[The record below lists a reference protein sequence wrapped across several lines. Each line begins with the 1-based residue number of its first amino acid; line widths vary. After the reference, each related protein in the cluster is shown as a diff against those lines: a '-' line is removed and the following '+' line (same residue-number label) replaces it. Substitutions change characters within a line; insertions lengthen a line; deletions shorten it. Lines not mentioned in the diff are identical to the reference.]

1 MPKTGYK
8 IIQNINQIFDNGPA
22 FGDVVDTTY
31 TVNLSTSSFSSSVD
45 EQTFYNRSFSP
56 IDCKEGF
63 NTPPAPILT
72 SLVTG
77 SQRGFFNL
85 SFVSES
91 FEKGYLNITASVSQK
106 ETFTNA
112 EIFSSSVASPL
123 PISSSFVS
131 GTVFFKAVLSGSGTS
146 PDPSNDSA
154 PLNFIYDEIIR
165 PETKG
170 NVSIRFVNN
179 LSSDMEV
186 EIKSLRGNSLNFI
199 SASEVFTYDYSDCPV
214 TGAWC
219 SKGISP
225 DLNITIKGGAN
236 GSRGTFI
243 QRSTEGS
250 NNSTHTSGSGFA
262 SPLVD
267 LDTSNTFTPDEGIN
281 FTIRQLEYPIDDTTT
296 TFSLLE
302 VLPTDSGSASVTD
315 HTLTPIIRFGSAP
328 LISQNA
334 ACTDSKIN
342 FKEKTYFQLG
352 GRLYNSRADAET
364 KTKPSL
370 PFKTNFIL
378 TDVSTFLQVDSEG
391 FIQAEKTCAL
401 PSFNIFTQDGSFT
414 TQEKACKRQKNT
426 AGSEIFTSKD
436 NKLTGDGR
444 LLSGRFPLNNETRG
458 GRNIILS
465 AGNIVGFETCGGELE
480 TLELSIYGY
489 PSSSYPF
496 NTPELI
502 NPEKLSVACG
512 DDTFTT
518 YYQGDEGIFIITF

>member
-8 IIQNINQIFDNGPA
+8 IIQNINQIFDNGPS
-22 FGDVVDTTY
+22 FGDVVDANY

-45 EQTFYNRSFSP
+45 EQTFYNRTFSP

-63 NTPPAPILT
+63 NTPPAP
-72 SLVTG
+72 
-77 SQRGFFNL
+77 
-85 SFVSES
+85 
-91 FEKGYLNITASVSQK
+91 
-106 ETFTNA
+106 

-131 GTVFFKAVLSGSGTS
+131 GTVFFKAILSGSGTS

-154 PLNFIYDEIIR
+154 PLNFIYDELLL
-165 PETKG
+165 PQTKG
-170 NVSIRFVNN
+170 NVNIRFVNN
-179 LSSDMEV
+179 LSSDMEI
-186 EIKSLRGNSLNFI
+186 EIKSLRGNSLNFV

-219 SKGISP
+219 SKGVSE
-225 DLNITIKGGAN
+225 DLNITIKGGAD

-250 NNSTHTSGSGFA
+250 NNSTYTSGSGFNN
-262 SPLVD
+262 PLVD
-267 LDTSNTFTPDEGIN
+267 LDTSNTFTPDDGIN
-281 FTIRQLEYPIDDTTT
+281 FSVRQLEFPLDDTTT

-315 HTLTPIIRFGSAP
+315 HTLTPTRRFGSAP
-328 LISQNA
+328 LISQDA

-364 KTKPSL
+364 KTISSL

-378 TDVSTFLQVDSEG
+378 TDVNTFLEVDSEG
-391 FIQAEKTCAL
+391 YIQAEKTCKL
-401 PSFNIFTQDGSFT
+401 PTFEIFTQDGSFT

-426 AGSEIFTSKD
+426 PGSQVFTSKD
-436 NKLTGDGR
+436 NKLNGDGR
-444 LLSGRFPLNNETRG
+444 LLSGRFPLNNGGRG

-465 AGNIVGFETCGGELE
+465 AGNIVGFETCGENWK
-480 TLELSIYGY
+480 
-489 PSSSYPF
+489 F
-496 NTPELI
+496 
-502 NPEKLSVACG
+502 
-512 DDTFTT
+512 
-518 YYQGDEGIFIITF
+518 